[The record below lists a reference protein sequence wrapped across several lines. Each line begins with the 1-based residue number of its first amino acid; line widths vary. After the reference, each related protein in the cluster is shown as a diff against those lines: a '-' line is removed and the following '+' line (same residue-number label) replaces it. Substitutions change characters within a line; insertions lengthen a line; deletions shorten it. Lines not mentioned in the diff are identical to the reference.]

1 MPHPCHI
8 DRQRHIARTW
18 GGCAGRY
25 GTFCYVRDPGDLRSS
40 EGDAMTRSPLT
51 ILFMPESAYGP
62 TNNCIG
68 IGNVLRQRGHRVV
81 FAAEASW
88 KGRLEPLGFEE
99 DPVALAWGAGA
110 GRGAGKE
117 QGGGRFWREFIASPP
132 PEFRNPTIERLET

>member
-1 MPHPCHI
+1 MPHPRHNQRQSHI
-8 DRQRHIARTW
+8 DRQRHIDRTW

-68 IGNVLRQRGHRVV
+68 IGNVLRQRGHRVTYR
-81 FAAEASW
+81 FTDGEMTAAL
-88 KGRLEPLGFEE
+88 GRL
-99 DPVALAWGAGA
+99 LADQSRHA
-110 GRGAGKE
+110 
-117 QGGGRFWREFIASPP
+117 
-132 PEFRNPTIERLET
+132 RLARAA